1 MASFKY
7 DVRIDNNEFIE
18 AVTKE
23 IKEQISIRLSQFIAM
38 VRPDVVR
45 FVEDALRK
53 DPDGIYTSLN
63 NGDLQI
69 DFGFE
74 SGQNVGEKVVKEVSN
89 SISFTKLRPNSF
101 SVGGL
106 RLEVLKG
113 GINFLLNK
121 DFSSYDSNGNS
132 VDWLNWLLLA
142 GDTIVVADYE
152 VIYKR
157 TRSSRSG
164 RGLMISPE
172 MTNGFR
178 VRPEMSGVEDDNWIT
193 RSLLVAEKK
202 LQEHFQ
208 KAFGYIV

>member
-7 DVRIDNNEFIE
+7 DVRIDNNQFFE
-18 AVTKE
+18 AITKE

-38 VRPDVVR
+38 VRPDVVK
-45 FVEDALRK
+45 FVEDSLRK

-74 SGQNVGEKVVKEVSN
+74 SGQNVGEKVVKEISN
-89 SISFTKLRPNSF
+89 SVSFTKLRPNSA

-172 MTNGFR
+172 MTKGFR

-208 KAFGYIV
+208 QAFRYIV

>member
-38 VRPDVVR
+38 VRPDVVK
-45 FVEDALRK
+45 FVEDSLRK

-74 SGQNVGEKVVKEVSN
+74 SGQNVGEKVVKEISN
-89 SISFTKLRPNSF
+89 SVSFTKLRPNSS

-113 GINFLLNK
+113 GINFLLTK

-152 VIYKR
+152 VIYKK
-157 TRSSRSG
+157 SPFSRSG
-164 RGLMISPE
+164 KGFMINPK
-172 MTNGFR
+172 MTKGFR

-193 RSLLVAEKK
+193 RSLLIAEKK
-202 LQEHFQ
+202 LQDHFQ
-208 KAFGYIV
+208 KAFRYIV

>member
-74 SGQNVGEKVVKEVSN
+74 SGQNVGEKVVKEISN
-89 SISFTKLRPNSF
+89 SVSFTKLRPNSS

-113 GINFLLNK
+113 GINFLLTK

-157 TRSSRSG
+157 IRSSRSG

-202 LQEHFQ
+202 LQDHFQ
-208 KAFGYIV
+208 KAFRYIV

>member
-63 NGDLQI
+63 DGDLQI

-74 SGQNVGEKVVKEVSN
+74 SGQNVGEKVVKEISN
-89 SISFTKLRPNSF
+89 SVSFTKLRPNSA

-113 GINFLLNK
+113 GINFLLTK

-208 KAFGYIV
+208 KAFRYIV

>member
-132 VDWLNWLLLA
+132 IDWLNWLLLA

-157 TRSSRSG
+157 SAFSRSG
-164 RGLMISPE
+164 KGFMINPE
-172 MTNGFR
+172 MTKGFR

-208 KAFGYIV
+208 QAFRYIV

>member
-172 MTNGFR
+172 MTKGFR

>member
-7 DVRIDNNEFIE
+7 DVRIDNNQFFE
-18 AVTKE
+18 AITKE

-74 SGQNVGEKVVKEVSN
+74 SGQNVGEKVVKEISN
-89 SISFTKLRPNSF
+89 SVSFTKLRPNSS

-113 GINFLLNK
+113 GINFLLTK

-157 TRSSRSG
+157 IRSSRSG

-202 LQEHFQ
+202 LQDHFQ
-208 KAFGYIV
+208 KAFRYIV

>member
-208 KAFGYIV
+208 KAFRYIV

>member
-1 MASFKY
+1 M
-7 DVRIDNNEFIE
+7 
-18 AVTKE
+18 
-23 IKEQISIRLSQFIAM
+23 
-38 VRPDVVR
+38 P
-45 FVEDALRK
+45 
-53 DPDGIYTSLN
+53 
-63 NGDLQI
+63 
-69 DFGFE
+69 
-74 SGQNVGEKVVKEVSN
+74 
-89 SISFTKLRPNSF
+89 
-101 SVGGL
+101 
-106 RLEVLKG
+106 
-113 GINFLLNK
+113 LLNK

-172 MTNGFR
+172 MTKGFR

-208 KAFGYIV
+208 KAFRYIV

>member
-193 RSLLVAEKK
+193 RSLLAAEKK

-208 KAFGYIV
+208 KAFRYIV

>member
-7 DVRIDNNEFIE
+7 DVRIDNNQFFE
-18 AVTKE
+18 AITKE
-23 IKEQISIRLSQFIAM
+23 IKEQISIRLSQFIAL
-38 VRPDVVR
+38 VRPDVVK
-45 FVEDALRK
+45 FVEDSLRK

-74 SGQNVGEKVVKEVSN
+74 SGQNVGEKVVKEISN
-89 SISFTKLRPNSF
+89 SVSFTKLRPNSS

-113 GINFLLNK
+113 GINFLLTK

-157 TRSSRSG
+157 IRSSRSG

-202 LQEHFQ
+202 LQDHFQ
-208 KAFGYIV
+208 KAFRYIV

>member
-7 DVRIDNNEFIE
+7 DVRIDNNQFFE
-18 AVTKE
+18 AITKE

-38 VRPDVVR
+38 VRPDVVK
-45 FVEDALRK
+45 FVEDSLRK

-74 SGQNVGEKVVKEVSN
+74 SGQNVGEKVVKEISN
-89 SISFTKLRPNSF
+89 SVSFTKLRPNSA

-113 GINFLLNK
+113 GINFLLTK

-172 MTNGFR
+172 MTKGFR

-202 LQEHFQ
+202 LQDHFQ
-208 KAFGYIV
+208 KAFRYIV

>member
-172 MTNGFR
+172 MTKGFR

-202 LQEHFQ
+202 LQDHFQ
-208 KAFGYIV
+208 KAFRYIV

>member
-7 DVRIDNNEFIE
+7 DVRIDNNQFFE
-18 AVTKE
+18 AITKE
-23 IKEQISIRLSQFIAM
+23 IKEQISIRLSQFIAL
-38 VRPDVVR
+38 VRPDVVK
-45 FVEDALRK
+45 FVEDSLRK

-74 SGQNVGEKVVKEVSN
+74 SGQNVGEKVVKEISN
-89 SISFTKLRPNSF
+89 SVSFTKLRPNSA

-113 GINFLLNK
+113 GINFLLTK

-152 VIYKR
+152 VIYKK
-157 TRSSRSG
+157 SNFSRSG
-164 RGLMISPE
+164 KGFMISPE
-172 MTNGFR
+172 MTKGFR

-202 LQEHFQ
+202 LQDHFQ
-208 KAFGYIV
+208 KAFRYIV

>member
-202 LQEHFQ
+202 LQDHFQ
-208 KAFGYIV
+208 KAFRYIV

>member
-172 MTNGFR
+172 MTKGFR

-208 KAFGYIV
+208 QAFRYIV